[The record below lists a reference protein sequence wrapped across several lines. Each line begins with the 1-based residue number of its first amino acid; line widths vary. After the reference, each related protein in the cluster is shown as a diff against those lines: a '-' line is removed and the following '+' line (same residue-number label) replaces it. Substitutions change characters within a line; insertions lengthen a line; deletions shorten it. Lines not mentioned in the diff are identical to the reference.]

1 VPGTG
6 EIIDHLVIGPAGIY
20 ALGSQWWDPRLAARA
35 KSAGGQ
41 LFHGPVSQ
49 AALLED
55 TQRRAAEAAALI
67 GAEARTYVSVR
78 PGLVVYGSRLF
89 RDVAPLRGVARL
101 RGVDVFGP
109 RATRTWL
116 QRDPAALSEADVK
129 RLAAAAARALP
140 PSSQASDPRLTGK
153 LITTEDTA
161 EDIPADTTLPA
172 DSR

>member
-1 VPGTG
+1 
-6 EIIDHLVIGPAGIY
+6 
-20 ALGSQWWDPRLAARA
+20 
-35 KSAGGQ
+35 
-41 LFHGPVSQ
+41 
-49 AALLED
+49 
-55 TQRRAAEAAALI
+55 
-67 GAEARTYVSVR
+67 
-78 PGLVVYGSRLF
+78 
-89 RDVAPLRGVARL
+89 
-101 RGVDVFGP
+101 VDVFGP